1 MIELIIMSEIVKTLK
16 LPGEIKIELK
26 PENILTL
33 VGPKG
38 TVTRQFK
45 THRVKMIQKGNSIVV
60 EGNPKN
66 KQTDKLVETIISHI
80 KNMVEGLIYG
90 YKYKLKMVY
99 SHFPMSIQV
108 EKENV
113 SIKNFLGEK
122 FPRKAR
128 ILGLTKVEAKGQ
140 DITVSGINKEDVGQT
155 SSNLERKT
163 KVKGKDIRRYQDGIY
178 LVETGNIEALKGPVL
193 EVIRGRE

>member
-1 MIELIIMSEIVKTLK
+1 MSEIVKTLK

-26 PENILTL
+26 PENVLTL
-33 VGPKG
+33 NGPKG

-60 EGNPKN
+60 EGSPKN
-66 KQTDKLVETIISHI
+66 KQTDKLVETIISHV
-80 KNMVEGLIYG
+80 KNMVEGLMYG
-90 YKYKLKMVY
+90 YKYKLRIVY

-108 EKENV
+108 EKENI

-128 ILGLTKVEAKGQ
+128 IMGITKVEAKGQ

-178 LVETGNIEALKGPVL
+178 LVEMGNIEPVKGHVL